1 MNKTFVVKEKRSSIL
16 ILTSTYPRWKHDT
29 TPGFIA
35 DFASHVAKHVGDVY
49 VLAPHYKHAASYE
62 NSDNLHV
69 KRYRYFFPAVGEDI
83 LYNGGG
89 ATKIQKTPLY
99 AVKLLCF
106 MVSLFFNTLYCT
118 LRRNITVI
126 NAHWIIPQG
135 LVGVF
140 VARLTSRPLAV
151 TVHGSDI
158 LDLNGKHMKRIKR
171 FILRRADKVY
181 VNSSVTQNACME
193 LYKRDYLLIPLGI
206 NATHFQPKTSQTHLK
221 KLYHLNDFTILFVG
235 RLTETKGVI
244 YLLEALGF
252 LKAANIQYKALIVGT
267 GPLETELQAYIN
279 NNDLSDNVTMVG
291 WVKQD
296 DLPKYYAV
304 ADIFV
309 GPSLY
314 EAQGLVFLEALAAG
328 LPVIGTSQGG
338 MKDFV
343 VNGKNGLLITP
354 KSSQELYAALSN
366 LHDDRSLL
374 KGMAAQAAPSV
385 RRAYSWDIVTEKYLL
400 SWSEYLS

>member
-1 MNKTFVVKEKRSSIL
+1 MNKTFVAKEKRSSIL

-29 TPGFIA
+29 TPGFVA
-35 DFASHVAKHVGDVY
+35 DFASHVAQHAGDVY
-49 VLAPHYKHAASYE
+49 VLAPHYKHAVSHE
-62 NSDNLHV
+62 DSDNLHV

-89 ATKIQKTPLY
+89 ATKIQRTPLY

-106 MVSLFFNTLYCT
+106 MVSLFFNTLYFT
-118 LRRNITVI
+118 LRHNITVI
-126 NAHWIIPQG
+126 NAHWIVPQG

-140 VARLTSRPLAV
+140 VARLTSRPLAI

-158 LDLNGKHMKRIKR
+158 LGLNGKHMQRIKR

-181 VNSSVTQNACME
+181 VNSSVTQTACME
-193 LYKRDYLLIPLGI
+193 LYKRDYLLIPMGI
-206 NATHFQPKTSQTHLK
+206 NATHFQLKPSQTHLK
-221 KLYHLNDFTILFVG
+221 KLYHLHGFTILFVG
-235 RLTETKGVI
+235 RLTGTKGVI
-244 YLLEALGF
+244 YLLEALGL
-252 LKAANIQYKALIVGT
+252 LKSADIQYKALIVGT
-267 GPLETELQAYIN
+267 GPLETELQAYIDDN
-279 NNDLSDNVTMVG
+279 GLSDDVTMVG

-296 DLPKYYAV
+296 DLPEYYAA

-314 EAQGLVFLEALAAG
+314 EAQGLVFIEALAAG
-328 LPVIGTSQGG
+328 LPVIGTTQGG

-343 VNGKNGLLITP
+343 VNGENGLLIAP
-354 KSSQELYAALSN
+354 KSSQELYEALSK

-374 KGMAAQAAPSV
+374 KAMAAQAAPSV
-385 RRAYSWDIVTEKYLL
+385 RRAYSWDTVTEKYLS